1 MAKPTIY
8 DLLAKQGIDEIT
20 IAQLN
25 TATSNSAVDEAS
37 IEFWKGPIVLQR
49 VLQMRTYPWG
59 LPIPER
65 GAIFFEEVDA
75 LGVVTI
81 QPPGTEIWEIKTI
94 RGYGNGGSC
103 TTAMAWADGTS
114 ALIFRPSD
122 TIAQAGTG
130 YDLNDLVSAPMQLTN
145 SLYLTITET
154 GGANGLMIQAA
165 YTTVGL

>member
-37 IEFWKGPIVLQR
+37 IDFWKGPIVLQR
-49 VLQMRTYPWG
+49 VLQMRCYPWG

-65 GAIFFEEVDA
+65 GAIFFEEVGA
-75 LGVVTI
+75 LGIVTI
-81 QPPGTEIWEIKTI
+81 QPPGTEIWEIKAI
-94 RGYGNGGSC
+94 KGYGDGGAC
-103 TTAMAWADGTS
+103 TTTMAWEDGSS
-114 ALIFRPSD
+114 ALPFREGD
-122 TIAQAGTG
+122 TIAQAGTN
-130 YDLNDLVSAPMQLTN
+130 YDLNSLVSAPMQLTN
-145 SLYLTITET
+145 SLYLTISET
-154 GGANGLMIQAA
+154 GGANGLRIQAA